1 MRAATKILYSI
12 LIFCGGSILMT
23 LIAQGMGNRHSTGG
37 IGPFIIMPMIV
48 AGIAAVWKY
57 NPNKEDDSQGPT
69 LKKD

>member
-1 MRAATKILYSI
+1 MKTATKILYSL

-23 LIAQGMGNRHSTGG
+23 LIAQSMGNKVSTGG

-57 NPNKEDDSQGPT
+57 NPDKKDDSEEPT